1 MRKSFYFVAALFA
14 FIAGPLSIS
23 TAFAAPSGLTWE
35 RGRYQTVEIDTAI
48 SPNISHLDLIG
59 SGKTLTFTSANVKV
73 NRTTY
78 QVLIPSDYPIGNYSV
93 RAYFQDG
100 TTLDYANVKVVEY
113 QSEGYNPAADYKR
126 TAGIALTLFTLLAL
140 WSGNTGLDVN
150 SSSSSQTTYEGIE
163 SNKIAGKLR
172 KKEEYSKG
180 LISSIGLDQFRSNST
195 IKIGRY
201 SPLGSRLMADGGYLQ
216 YSLGS
221 LVLFFPA
228 LGVALGVLAF
238 HDIHG
243 IGHITTPSLAIST
256 SLIVLSCLDS
266 GAGFIGFVT
275 FAILTTSSHFISNPY
290 DFRTLLGLAILW
302 IAPAMMASGTRPL
315 RRTVKEVGFW
325 ERSTDVI
332 VGSLIAGWGVKN
344 LVLALDGFA
353 HLKLPLD
360 SHAAIC
366 GIAAGLTLFVRYLIE
381 DYVSFK
387 NHAYLNYLSPSTIH
401 EQDSNFTILSW
412 FLKGILYTFFA
423 VSFLG
428 IHWELWAA
436 LVLFMIPN
444 ILKEY
449 KENFRNSSLL
459 FQILPVGIPSVVI
472 MLLINRGYSH
482 WIESQNYGPV
492 DKTRIIFV
500 LLAIPGFLI
509 SFLRLFGRS
518 AKTGDDRWYMR
529 PKMSVAYK
537 TAGPLVL
544 GLAIAMTLGVI

>member
-1 MRKSFYFVAALFA
+1 MRKSFYFLAALFA
-14 FIAGPLSIS
+14 FIAGPISIS
-23 TAFAAPSGLTWE
+23 TAFAAPAGLTWE
-35 RGRYQTVEIDTAI
+35 RGRYQIVEIDTAI

-59 SGKTLTFTSANVKV
+59 SGKTLTFTSSNVKT

-78 QVLIPSDYPIGNYSV
+78 QVSIPNNYPVGNYAV
-93 RAYFQDG
+93 RAYFLDG

-113 QSEGYNPAADYKR
+113 QSEGYNPAADYKK
-126 TAGIALTLFTLLAL
+126 TAGITLTLFTLLAL
-140 WSGNTGLDVN
+140 WAGDNELTSN
-150 SSSSSQTTYEGIE
+150 SSSSNQTTYEGIE

-243 IGHITTPSLAIST
+243 IGHITTPSVAIST
-256 SLIVLSCLDS
+256 SLIVLSCLDA
-266 GAGFIGFVT
+266 GAGFLGFIT
-275 FAILTTSSHFISNPY
+275 FALLAISSHFIANPY

-302 IAPAMMASGTRPL
+302 ITPAMMASGTRPL
-315 RRTVKEVGFW
+315 RKSVAEVGFW
-325 ERSTDVI
+325 ERATDCLL
-332 VGSLIAGWGVKN
+332 GPLITGWAVKN

-353 HLKLPLD
+353 HLKLPLGV
-360 SHAAIC
+360 HATTC
-366 GIAAGLTLFVRYLIE
+366 GIAAGIALLIRYLIE
-381 DYVSFK
+381 EYVSYR

-401 EQDSNFTILSW
+401 EQDSNFRIVSW
-412 FLKGILYTFFA
+412 FSKAILYTFFA

-428 IHWELWAA
+428 IHWDLWAA
-436 LVLFMIPN
+436 LALFMIPN

-449 KENFRNSSLL
+449 KDNYPNSSFL
-459 FQILPVGIPSVVI
+459 FQILPVGIPAVI
-472 MLLINRGYSH
+472 IMSLINRGYSH
-482 WIESQNYGPV
+482 WIESQNYNPV
-492 DKTRIIFV
+492 DKTRLLFI
-500 LLAIPGFLI
+500 LLAIPGFII
-509 SFLRLFGRS
+509 SLLKLFGRK
-518 AKTGDDRWYMR
+518 AKPGDDRWYMR
-529 PKMSVAYK
+529 SKMSVAYK

-544 GLAIAMTLGVI
+544 ALAIAMTLGVI